1 MNAIFLLLSIA
12 QAEPTMDRA
21 AALDARPQST
31 HVRPAA
37 APGERARKVNKLKRG
52 KKARKG
58 RKGRRGASSFAGP
71 GHGPK
76 GAAPQGHRGG
86 DRYAECQADIRE
98 DRRDRKEDVRDRR
111 EDRVDA
117 MHHGG
122 RRDRQEDVRD
132 RREDRRDRA
141 EDRYDRNHGC
151 SRR

>member
-58 RKGRRGASSFAGP
+58 RKGRKGRRGDSSFAGP

-76 GAAPQGHRGG
+76 GAAPQGRRGG

-98 DRRDRKEDVRDRR
+98 D
-111 EDRVDA
+111 
-117 MHHGG
+117 